1 MSDPAQSQI
10 ERLVH
15 ELNEHSYRYYVLGAP
30 TISDQE
36 FDRLLDELEE
46 LESGHPD
53 LVLPDSPNRRIG
65 SDLSRTFPTVR
76 HVVSMLSLDNTYSEE
91 ELVEFDARL
100 RRELPGEDLVYLVEL
115 KVDGVALSLTY
126 ENGLLV
132 RGVTRGDG
140 LQGEEITPNVRTIR
154 SIPLRLREPVERCQI
169 RGEVYL
175 TRQNFEAINHQ
186 REQREEPLFANPRNT
201 AAGSLKLQ
209 DPRLVAERGL
219 SFFAYG
225 LLTPGRVYDRHSE
238 SLNRLEGL
246 GFSVNPERRQC
257 NSIEEIVGYWRTWDR
272 NRESLSYEID
282 GIVVKVDSLTQQ
294 DKLGATAKSPR
305 WAFAYK
311 FPARRVRTQLL
322 KIALQVGRTGVVTP
336 VAELE
341 PVLLAGSTVSRATL
355 HNAEELQRKDIREG
369 DTVILEKGGDV
380 IPKVVSVV
388 EADRLPDAQ
397 PFVFPK
403 TCPVCNDDLV
413 KDESEVAIRCV
424 NSRCAAQLK
433 GSIRHFASRT
443 AMDIEG
449 LGHAL
454 VDQLVDKELI
464 QDVGDL
470 YVLDV
475 GKVTD
480 LERMAEKSAR
490 NLMAG
495 LKRSKDRPFHNVL
508 FALGIRHVGA
518 TVARTLA
525 DHFGSI
531 GEIRKA
537 SSEDIEAIHEIGGA
551 IAESVHAYLKD
562 KHNAAVIDKL
572 GKAKLNLASEEPAS
586 TGPKPLDGKIV
597 VITGSLT
604 RWGRQQGQDAV
615 RSAGGKPTSS
625 VSKKTDL
632 LVAGENAGSKKEKAE
647 QLGIEILTEDEF
659 AKMIGEA

>member
-1 MSDPAQSQI
+1 M
-10 ERLVH
+10 
-15 ELNEHSYRYYVLGAP
+15 
-30 TISDQE
+30 
-36 FDRLLDELEE
+36 
-46 LESGHPD
+46 
-53 LVLPDSPNRRIG
+53 
-65 SDLSRTFPTVR
+65 
-76 HVVSMLSLDNTYSEE
+76 
-91 ELVEFDARL
+91 
-100 RRELPGEDLVYLVEL
+100 
-115 KVDGVALSLTY
+115 
-126 ENGLLV
+126 
-132 RGVTRGDG
+132 
-140 LQGEEITPNVRTIR
+140 
-154 SIPLRLREPVERCQI
+154 
-169 RGEVYL
+169 
-175 TRQNFEAINHQ
+175 
-186 REQREEPLFANPRNT
+186 
-201 AAGSLKLQ
+201 
-209 DPRLVAERGL
+209 
-219 SFFAYG
+219 
-225 LLTPGRVYDRHSE
+225 
-238 SLNRLEGL
+238 
-246 GFSVNPERRQC
+246 
-257 NSIEEIVGYWRTWDR
+257 
-272 NRESLSYEID
+272 
-282 GIVVKVDSLTQQ
+282 
-294 DKLGATAKSPR
+294 
-305 WAFAYK
+305 
-311 FPARRVRTQLL
+311 RTQLL

-470 YVLDV
+470 YALDV

-531 GEIRKA
+531 DKLRKA

-586 TGPKPLDGKIV
+586 TGPKPLEGKIV